1 MVLGATTQKLSLC
14 PYICLSNGGRQIL
27 VDKLV
32 DVAIQNR
39 VGAGYGIIG
48 AMILHHLVGV
58 QDVAAYLIAPFG
70 RDMLASYFCQFFRF
84 LFQFSLFIF
93 FFLQFSL

>member
-32 DVAIQNR
+32 EVAIQNR

-58 QDVAAYLIAPFG
+58 QDVAAYLIAPIRERYARLVFLPILPLSFSIQPQSVG
-70 RDMLASYFCQFFRF
+70 PARF
-84 LFQFSLFIF
+84 A
-93 FFLQFSL
+93 